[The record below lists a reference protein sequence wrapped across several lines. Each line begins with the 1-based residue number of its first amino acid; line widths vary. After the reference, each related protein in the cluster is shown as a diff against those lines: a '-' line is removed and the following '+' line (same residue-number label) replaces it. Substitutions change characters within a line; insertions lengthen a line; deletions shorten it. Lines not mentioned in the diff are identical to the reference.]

1 MVSGV
6 HSIVSLMSLKNE
18 HVELGAFGPVLATRR
33 AARAVVARLEDLC
46 REPVAL
52 DLSFADVEAV
62 TSPFL
67 DEILKAVQSE
77 MARHE
82 SSLVSA
88 SEMNEDAYETLKM
101 VLDRDHRALTYRQ
114 EDHYELVTSTP
125 HLAETY
131 EAAKG
136 LGTFTTPDLAGALDL
151 TVTAANQRLKALSEA
166 GAVGRRPDSQAERGR
181 RYLYFVMPTA
191 IAAGDR

>member
-1 MVSGV
+1 
-6 HSIVSLMSLKNE
+6 MSLKNE
-18 HVELGAFGPVLATRR
+18 HVALGAFGPVLATRR
-33 AARAVVARLEDLC
+33 AARDVVSHLEGLFD
-46 REPVAL
+46 EPVAL
-52 DLSFADVEAV
+52 ELSFADVEAV

-114 EDHYELVTSTP
+114 KDHYELVTSTP

-131 EAAKG
+131 EAAQG
-136 LGTFTTPDLAGALDL
+136 FGTFTTPDLAGTLGL
-151 TVTAANQRLKALSEA
+151 TVTAANQRLKTLSEA
-166 GAVGRRPDSQAERGR
+166 GAVGRRPDANAERGR
-181 RYLYFVMPTA
+181 RYLYFVMPAA
-191 IAAGDR
+191 IAASEL

>member
-1 MVSGV
+1 
-6 HSIVSLMSLKNE
+6 MSLKNE

>member
-1 MVSGV
+1 
-6 HSIVSLMSLKNE
+6 MSLKNE
-18 HVELGAFGPVLATRR
+18 QVALGEFGPVLATRR
-33 AARAVVARLEDLC
+33 AARDVIAHLEGLFTGS
-46 REPVAL
+46 VAL
-52 DLSFADVEAV
+52 DLDFSGVEAV

-77 MARHE
+77 MSRNE

-88 SEMNEDAYETLKM
+88 SAMNEDAYETLKM

-114 EDHYELVTSTP
+114 ADGYELVTSAP

-136 LGTFTTPDLAGALDL
+136 FVTFTTPDLAETLGL
-151 TVTAANQRLKALSEA
+151 TVTAANQRLKALGEA
-166 GAVGRRPDSQAERGR
+166 GAVGRRPDIDAGRGR
-181 RYLYFVMPTA
+181 RYLYFVLPAA
-191 IAAGDR
+191 IVAGRH